1 MPATYEMIATR
12 AFSAGAINFTSIPQ
26 TYTDLVISL
35 QMRGVNAGSVEYLL
49 AQFNG
54 STTGHSWTYLLG
66 NGSAAS
72 AARNSP
78 GGIAPA
84 FFYVG
89 LMPGG
94 TATSG
99 LYSTVTMNIPNYANT
114 STYKNA
120 LWRFGAN
127 NGGSSSTNLSTGL
140 FSSTAAIT
148 SILLAGSNGSDG
160 SATLYGIKAA

>member
-26 TYTDLVISL
+26 AYTDLVISL

-49 AQFNG
+49 AQLNG
-54 STTGHSWTYLLG
+54 SSTGHSWTYMLG
-66 NGSAAS
+66 NGSTVS

-84 FFYVG
+84 FFYMG

-99 LYSTVTMNIPNYANT
+99 LYSTVTINIPSYANT
-114 STYKNA
+114 STNKNV
-120 LWRFGAN
+120 LWRFNTN
-127 NGGSSSTNLSTGL
+127 NGGSSSTSLSAGL
-140 FSSTAAIT
+140 FASNAAIT
-148 SILLAGSNGSDG
+148 SILLAGSNGSNG